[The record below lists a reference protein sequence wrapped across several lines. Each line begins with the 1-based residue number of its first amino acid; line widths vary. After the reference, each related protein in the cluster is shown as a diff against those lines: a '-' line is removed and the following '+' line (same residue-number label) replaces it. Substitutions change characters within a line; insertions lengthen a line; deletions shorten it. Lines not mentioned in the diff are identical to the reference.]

1 MYSGDPDLLRMKKG
15 RVMSVGFALVLF
27 AGAAVN
33 ENMAA
38 TTNVAPTEAQTAPAT
53 FNSYTQAYHA
63 AQKSRLPMIVIL
75 NPGKNTQTSLISM
88 EDVQKTR
95 ERRNLLQNYV
105 VAVVDTTTPHG
116 QKVYALFGSPQ
127 LPMVSVIDNQQATQV
142 YQTSATMY
150 GQMWDQILT
159 SFINAS
165 PAAPPMPAPNYCPY
179 CQQRGY

>member
-1 MYSGDPDLLRMKKG
+1 MKKG
-15 RVMSVGFALVLF
+15 RVMSVGFALVLL

-38 TTNVAPTEAQTAPAT
+38 ATNATPTEAQTAPAT
-53 FNSYTQAYHA
+53 YHSYTQAYHA
-63 AQKSRLPMIVIL
+63 AQRMHLPMLVIL
-75 NPGKNTQTSLISM
+75 NPGKDARTSLISM
-88 EDVQKTR
+88 EDVQKTH

-142 YQTSATMY
+142 YQTSASLY

-159 SFINAS
+159 SYVNAS
-165 PAAPPMPAPNYCPY
+165 PAAAPMPAANYCPY
-179 CQQRGY
+179 CQQQQQQRGY

>member
-1 MYSGDPDLLRMKKG
+1 MKKG

-38 TTNVAPTEAQTAPAT
+38 TTTVAPTEAQTTAAT
-53 FNSYTQAYHA
+53 YNSYTQAYHA
-63 AQKSRLPMIVIL
+63 AQKARLPLIVIL
-75 NPGKNTQTSLISM
+75 NPGRNAQTSLISM

-105 VAVVDTTTPHG
+105 VAVVDTTTAHG

-142 YQTSATMY
+142 YQTSSTLY

-159 SFINAS
+159 SYVNAS
-165 PAAPPMPAPNYCPY
+165 PAAAPMPAANYCPY

>member
-1 MYSGDPDLLRMKKG
+1 
-15 RVMSVGFALVLF
+15 
-27 AGAAVN
+27 
-33 ENMAA
+33 
-38 TTNVAPTEAQTAPAT
+38 
-53 FNSYTQAYHA
+53 
-63 AQKSRLPMIVIL
+63 MIVIL
-75 NPGKNTQTSLISM
+75 NPGKNAQTSLISM

-142 YQTSATMY
+142 YQTSATLY

-159 SFINAS
+159 SYVNAS
-165 PAAPPMPAPNYCPY
+165 PAGCPMPARELLPVLPTA
-179 CQQRGY
+179 RVPSSLV